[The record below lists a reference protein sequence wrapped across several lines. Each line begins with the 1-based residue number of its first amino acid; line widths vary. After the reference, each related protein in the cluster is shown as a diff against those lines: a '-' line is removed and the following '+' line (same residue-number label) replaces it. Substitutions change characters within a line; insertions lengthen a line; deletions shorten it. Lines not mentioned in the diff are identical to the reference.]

1 MEAHGK
7 IIAVLPAQGGVSQR
21 TGNTWRSQ
29 MYVLETS
36 EQYPKKIPFDVFGED
51 RINQFNIVQ
60 GEELT
65 IHFDIDGSEWNGK
78 WFAKIRC
85 YNVSRG
91 TGQQPAQAPAQSPAP
106 APAAAPPPQPATQQ
120 APNNGVSP
128 SPPPQPN
135 NNGGNSDDSDLPFS

>member
-29 MYVLETS
+29 QFVLETI
-36 EQYPKKIPFDVFGED
+36 EQYSKKIPFEVFGEE
-51 RINQFNIVQ
+51 RIKQFNIVQ
-60 GEELT
+60 SEELT

-85 YNVSRG
+85 YNVTRG
-91 TGQQPAQAPAQSPAP
+91 TGQQPAPAP

-128 SPPPQPN
+128 FPPPQPE
-135 NNGGNSDDSDLPFS
+135 NGGGSDDSDLPFS